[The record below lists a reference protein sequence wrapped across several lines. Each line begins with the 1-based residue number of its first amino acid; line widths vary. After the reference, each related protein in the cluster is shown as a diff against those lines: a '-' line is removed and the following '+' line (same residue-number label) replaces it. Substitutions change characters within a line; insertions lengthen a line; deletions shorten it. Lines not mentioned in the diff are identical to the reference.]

1 MRREIVKVRGRL
13 GRQLLIIIIPLPD
26 ADQRARRA
34 HHPAGFGALARG
46 VPSASLLLEWH
57 CAAPCTMPFEM
68 ALCPARQLCTLQ
80 GWRLQRVNPNSRACL
95 AGRARRTY
103 TPRTVSPGA
112 EHPFLRRSDWQ
123 ARERD
128 YFITEYQCTHKC
140 GPLPREGFRA
150 AQGLGSRQRRAP
162 LPCMCVVP

>member
-1 MRREIVKVRGRL
+1 
-13 GRQLLIIIIPLPD
+13 
-26 ADQRARRA
+26 
-34 HHPAGFGALARG
+34 
-46 VPSASLLLEWH
+46 
-57 CAAPCTMPFEM
+57 MPFEM

-150 AQGLGSRQRRAP
+150 AQGLGSRQRACPPAMYVCGALIKFTVCIFVALRTKVRILRKARVLEEPERHPPKHP
-162 LPCMCVVP
+162 LPSLPPPQSASRSDPHPFTQGGPPQS